1 MDIYTGLKIA
11 TIALAVLVV
20 VGIVLF
26 CFWFH
31 LEKRLVKYGES
42 KLYKTKE
49 K

>member
-1 MDIYTGLKIA
+1 MDIYTGLTIA
-11 TIALAVLVV
+11 TIALAALLV

-26 CFWFH
+26 CFWFR

-42 KLYKTKE
+42 KLYKPKN